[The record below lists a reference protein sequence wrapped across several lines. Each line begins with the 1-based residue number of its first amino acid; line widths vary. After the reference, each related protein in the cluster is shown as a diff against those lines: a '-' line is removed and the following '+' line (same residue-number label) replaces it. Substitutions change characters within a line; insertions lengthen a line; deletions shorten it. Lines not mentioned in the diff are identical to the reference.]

1 MSDVREDPLYRR
13 ALECTRT
20 ELSIKRESLCL
31 CAMRCWALRLFP
43 FQLACF
49 RPVVVVVVCARAERR
64 AWVALLDA
72 ERFADVLL
80 FLMCVAGVRQT
91 TTPSSRRVQWCL
103 PRHWRAV
110 GRFLLVQLYAFHV
123 ALPQS
128 PTFLDHSWLTSHLAR
143 TEPSET
149 FDSLH
154 STHGSHAQSASASFQ
169 RSLAV
174 PLADQNR
181 PSPSQQLILT
191 ASPTATRPWRN
202 HCPQS
207 IAAAGACAGA
217 SSSTSHDWPTRC

>member
-1 MSDVREDPLYRR
+1 MEQEEHTKLMSDVREDPLYRR

-103 PRHWRAV
+103 PRHWRA
-110 GRFLLVQLYAFHV
+110 G
-123 ALPQS
+123 
-128 PTFLDHSWLTSHLAR
+128 
-143 TEPSET
+143 
-149 FDSLH
+149 
-154 STHGSHAQSASASFQ
+154 SASCRALVSYV
-169 RSLAV
+169 SLCVSAPCAERLFPFRLACFPPAV
-174 PLADQNR
+174 VCVCVWSGGR
-181 PSPSQQLILT
+181 G
-191 ASPTATRPWRN
+191 WRF
-202 HCPQS
+202 CMLRGLRLS
-207 IAAAGACAGA
+207 
-217 SSSTSHDWPTRC
+217 